1 MARQISLDEIKELRL
16 VNDKPIR
23 FLFLAEAISNIPFIL
38 IVFLYPSSFLAF
50 ILKSEKEITPLTT
63 HILLWWDSWLI
74 VITGLLFAAIPSKYN
89 TPTLTAG
96 LIHVRRFIY
105 WALLASE
112 VLLICLLT
120 SPNHRTNI
128 SIGFSIFCLL
138 VIIGR
143 LIVLFPMKAWFGTV
157 LIDISEEKKKQK

>member
-1 MARQISLDEIKELRL
+1 MARQISLDEVKSVQLI
-16 VNDKPIR
+16 NDKPIR
-23 FLFLAEAISNIPFIL
+23 FLFFAEAVSNIGFIL
-38 IVFLYPSSFLAF
+38 IVFLYPKQFLTF
-50 ILKSEKEITPLTT
+50 LVKPENEITPLTT
-63 HILLWWDSWLI
+63 HVLLWWNSWII

-112 VLLICLLT
+112 VFLFFLLIT
-120 SPNHRTNI
+120 PKHRTNG
-128 SIGFSIFCLL
+128 SIGFSIFCLM

-157 LIDISEEKKKQK
+157 LIEILGEKKKQ

>member
-1 MARQISLDEIKELRL
+1 MVRQISLDEIKELQL

-23 FLFLAEAISNIPFIL
+23 FLFFAEAISNVVFIL

-50 ILKSEKEITPLTT
+50 ILKPEKEITPLTT
-63 HILLWWDSWLI
+63 HVLLWWNSWVI

-105 WALLASE
+105 WALLSSE
-112 VLLICLLT
+112 VFLIFLLT
-120 SPNHRTNI
+120 SPKHRTNI

-157 LIDISEEKKKQK
+157 FIEIPGEKKKQ